1 MRWRSV
7 LSKAST
13 RFEETEADIKF
24 KEGLFK
30 LSKSQDG
37 VSLEMAI
44 KHITLDQNIRDAI
57 DHNDPEFKQ
66 LVESIKEV
74 GLLQLPVVTVDL
86 DQGKILCLGGHRRI
100 EALRT
105 LGKESVKVVYRNL
118 EDRPVQ
124 KLAQLME
131 NVARQ
136 NLQPLELASAIN
148 DIKKAEKYTATRLA
162 ELLGKERKYIERL
175 VKIDNWPAEAKAFVR
190 ANAGKFTLKNLF
202 AIAARKIDD
211 SEVLVALQK
220 IASPERKGAEAKPT
234 KATKLTSDSVG
245 EYIKSKQLSKR
256 EQEAILNF
264 VREMNLLVITNEDM
278 GHGVPTE
285 NTI

>member
-1 MRWRSV
+1 M
-7 LSKAST
+7 SKASS

-148 DIKKAEKYTATRLA
+148 EIKKAEKYTATRLA

-220 IASPERKGAEAKPT
+220 IANPERKGAEAKPT
-234 KATKLTSDSVG
+234 KAAKLTSDSVG

-264 VREMNLLVITNEDM
+264 VREMNLLVVTNEDM

>member
-1 MRWRSV
+1 
-7 LSKAST
+7 LSKASN

-37 VSLEMAI
+37 VSLELAI

-100 EALRT
+100 EALRS
-105 LGKESVKVVYRNL
+105 LGKESVKVVYRNI

-148 DIKKAEKYTATRLA
+148 NIKKAEKYTATRLA

-175 VKIDNWPAEAKAFVR
+175 VKIDNWPTEAKAFVR
-190 ANAGKFTLKNLF
+190 ANPGKFTIKNLF

-211 SEVLVALQK
+211 SEVLAVLQK
-220 IASPERKGAEAKPT
+220 VAFPERKGAEAKPT
-234 KATKLTSDSVG
+234 KQAKLTSASVG
-245 EYIKSKQLSKR
+245 EYIKSKQLSRK

-264 VREMNLLVITNEDM
+264 VREMNLLLSTSEDM

-285 NTI
+285 NIV